1 MKRSITFHGN
11 IIDVLKEVVTDR
23 VLAHARGTY
32 ADVLLE
38 RGIRAAWAPT
48 RTAPREKDL
57 YIIDDM
63 TDARWARIR
72 WGSVLE
78 NAKAAALIIFAVYLI
93 ATSCSSW
100 IKTGLDFSTTGNG
113 AVSVL
118 QILLYA
124 VIVIA
129 GTVMW
134 GFGGRLGT
142 NKDPNLNRSAAI
154 VALYA
159 LLIILDF
166 NMVNKLAYVAALQA
180 SMLLAFA
187 IVYCQRLPAYLL
199 QYNTEEYLEKEK
211 AGEYNQKNRK
221 K

>member
-1 MKRSITFHGN
+1 MGN
-11 IIDVLKEVVTDR
+11 IIDVLKEVVTDIGFWLML
-23 VLAHARGTY
+23 VALMPMCSWKK
-32 ADVLLE
+32 D
-38 RGIRAAWAPT
+38 T
-48 RTAPREKDL
+48 RSLGPDPNSPKGKDL

-63 TDARWARIR
+63 TEARWARIR

-100 IKTGLDFSTTGNG
+100 IQTGLDFSTTGNG
-113 AVSVL
+113 VLSVL

-124 VIVIA
+124 VIAIA

-142 NKDPNLNRSAAI
+142 NKDPNLNRGAAI

-180 SMLLAFA
+180 SMLVAFA

-199 QYNTEEYLEKEK
+199 QYNTEEYLEKIK
-211 AGEYNQKNRK
+211 QKNITK
-221 K
+221 KDKKK